1 MPGQTWLAM
10 GAGKHREAI
19 GWQESNRSQG
29 AKAFLPPQMAEHG
42 ARAIESEY
50 RMCLIQTDPILC
62 FRFGAPAGGRGRQG
76 GGPVERTTN
85 RLTYKQ
91 TNKQRNI
98 QEEVLVRP
106 GDRRGVKPG
115 VRPGDRRGTGSP
127 PG

>member
-10 GAGKHREAI
+10 GAGQHREAI

-62 FRFGAPAGGRGRQG
+62 FRFGALAGGRGT
-76 GGPVERTTN
+76 PER
-85 RLTYKQ
+85 RLQ
-91 TNKQRNI
+91 AERQRNSAGCGASI
-98 QEEVLVRP
+98 EENTQGQVLTNP
-106 GDRRGVKPG
+106 AG
-115 VRPGDRRGTGSP
+115 
-127 PG
+127 